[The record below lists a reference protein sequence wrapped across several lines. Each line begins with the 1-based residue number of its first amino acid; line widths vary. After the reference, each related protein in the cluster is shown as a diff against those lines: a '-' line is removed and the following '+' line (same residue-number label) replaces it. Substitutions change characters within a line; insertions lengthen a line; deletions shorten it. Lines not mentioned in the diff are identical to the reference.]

1 MFKAQTVDSILSVF
15 KDTITKL
22 EKLEQD
28 EGKAVANNSEVV
40 AKLLADSSNREA
52 EIRRAQA
59 AREKLNAIFN

>member
-1 MFKAQTVDSILSVF
+1 MFKSQTVDSILSVF

-52 EIRRAQA
+52 EIRRAQT
-59 AREKLNAIFN
+59 ARTKLNAIFN